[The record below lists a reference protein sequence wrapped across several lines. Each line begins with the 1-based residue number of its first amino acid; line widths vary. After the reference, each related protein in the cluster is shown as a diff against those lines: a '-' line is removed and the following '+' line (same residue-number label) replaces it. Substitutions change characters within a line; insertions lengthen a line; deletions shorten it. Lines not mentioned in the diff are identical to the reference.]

1 MAADSPHPHPL
12 QGGVQLSFPESHRP
26 ADLVVR
32 DQSGHAPA
40 VEVAFADP
48 EVRAGVF
55 FGEERGG
62 CLFGARRIGW
72 RVHAG
77 VGRVN
82 HFLTEWVATNGDNQ
96 IATAVPVG
104 QMVKKSDGK

>member
-1 MAADSPHPHPL
+1 MPRSLPHPHLL
-12 QGGVQLSFPESHRP
+12 QGGVQLGFSESHGA

-32 DQSGHAPA
+32 DQPGHAPA
-40 VEVAFADP
+40 IEVAFAHA
-48 EVRAGVF
+48 EVGAGVF

-62 CLFGARRIGW
+62 DLFGARRIGW

-82 HFLTEWVATNGDNQ
+82 HCLTGRVATNGDKQ
-96 IATAVPVG
+96 LVTAVSTGPNG
-104 QMVKKSDGK
+104 AIY